1 MSTSK
6 RPGFTLIELLV
17 VIAIIAILI
26 ALLLPAVQQA
36 REAARR
42 TQCRNHLKQFGLALH
57 NYHDAFNLFPP
68 RQGGSGTGSVA
79 GPAYPGS
86 GARTAYAGHV
96 FLLPYLD
103 QAPRYN
109 EIMSVQPNH
118 LPPWHNSNNPGM
130 FTQRA
135 APPMFNCPSD
145 PGSIDP
151 VIPVR
156 TAGLNSYV
164 YCSGDGF
171 ADSFTQAGC
180 VATNPLQIRPT
191 RGMFGALV
199 CYGVRDAV
207 DGTSNTLM
215 MAEKARPT
223 SSPRGRGLVIG
234 VSPFT
239 NPAQC
244 TALFNRATQTYLIDA
259 GPTNDS
265 APGYR
270 AFAGN
275 AFFCAF
281 STALP
286 PNTANCYDGGAVC
299 GSLHWS
305 PVLGSA
311 SSYHVGGVHALFG
324 DGSVRFISENI
335 DVGNQGAAIPGLTQA
350 GPSPYGVWGALG
362 TRQGGEVVPE
372 I

>member
-1 MSTSK
+1 MKT
-6 RPGFTLIELLV
+6 RQPLGFTLIELLV

-79 GPAYPGS
+79 GNAWPQS
-86 GARTAYAGHV
+86 GARTGYAGHV

-103 QAPRYN
+103 QAPRYQ
-109 EIMSVQPNH
+109 EIMGNQPNH
-118 LPPWHNSNNPGM
+118 LPPWHNSNTPGM
-130 FTQRA
+130 FVGRP
-135 APPMFNCPSD
+135 APPVFNCPSD
-145 PGSIDP
+145 PGTIDP
-151 VIPVR
+151 VVPVR

-180 VATNPLQIRPT
+180 TASNPLQIRPS
-191 RGMFGALV
+191 RGMFGALI
-199 CYGVRDAV
+199 CYGIRDAV
-207 DGTSNTLM
+207 DGTSNTIF
-215 MAEKARPT
+215 MAEKVRAT
-223 SSPRGRGLVIG
+223 SSPRGRGLVVGI
-234 VSPFT
+234 SPFT
-239 NPAQC
+239 NPLQC
-244 TALFNRATQTYLIDA
+244 SALFNRLTQTYLIDA
-259 GPTNDS
+259 APTNDS

-286 PNTANCYDGGAVC
+286 PNSANCYDGAAVC
-299 GSLHWS
+299 GSIHWS

-311 SSYHVGGVHALFG
+311 SSYHVGGAHVLMG

-335 DVGNQGAAIPGLTQA
+335 DAGNQGATIPTLTQS

-362 TRQGGEVVPE
+362 TRQGGETVGE
-372 I
+372 F